1 MLGKTALA
9 SACLA
14 LAALP
19 VCAHDAWM
27 EADRSDAGVTVSF
40 FSGHADDLASYNMH
54 PARLASMTLE
64 TASMRLSLL
73 EQAANLQPGDTLQ
86 LDLSSDEAHMLTLTT
101 FRASSR
107 LDAETFLE
115 YAAEEGISP
124 ILRHRAS
131 SGDINR
137 PGTEVYSRFMKALVL
152 PEGEAACEKGFMS
165 QPVGHVLEIIPLES
179 PAAGC
184 SDTLSFQL
192 LYLGEPLEGGTLH
205 INRTDTMTEPVKITT
220 DENGMISFDRSPEGD
235 WYIHAAWAMPVS
247 ERAFGADYAT
257 SFASL
262 SFVLD

>member
-9 SACLA
+9 SACLG

-19 VCAHDAWM
+19 ASAHDAWM
-27 EADRSDAGVTVSF
+27 EADRSEAGVTVSF

-54 PARLASMTLE
+54 PARLASMTLDS
-64 TASMRLSLL
+64 AGMRRSLL
-73 EQAANLQPGDTLQ
+73 EQAADLQPGDTLQ
-86 LDLSSDEAHMLTLTT
+86 LDLSSDEAHMITLTT
-101 FRASSR
+101 FRASSQ

-115 YAAEEGISP
+115 YAAEEGISS
-124 ILRHRAS
+124 ILRDRAS

-152 PEGEAACEKGFMS
+152 PVDEAACETGFIS
-165 QPVGHVLEIIPLES
+165 QPVGHVLEIIPLAS
-179 PAAGC
+179 PSEGC

-205 INRTDTMTEPVKITT
+205 INRTDAMTEPVKITT
-220 DENGMISFDRSPEGD
+220 DENGIVSFDRPPEGD

>member
-27 EADRSDAGVTVSF
+27 EADRSDAGVTVRF
-40 FSGHADDLASYNMH
+40 FSGHADDLAAYNMH
-54 PARLASMTLE
+54 PARLASMMLE
-64 TASMRLSLL
+64 SASMRRSLL
-73 EQAANLQPGDTLQ
+73 TEAADLQPGDTLQ
-86 LDLSSDEAHMLTLTT
+86 LDMSPYEAHMLTLTT

-131 SGDINR
+131 SGDLNR

-152 PEGEAACEKGFMS
+152 PEGEAACETGFIS

-179 PAAGC
+179 PSEGC
-184 SDTLSFQL
+184 SEILSFLL

-220 DENGMISFDRSPEGD
+220 DENGMVSFDRPPEGD
-235 WYIHAAWAMPVS
+235 WYLHAAWAMPVS